1 MGQCHRYL
9 SNEGGQSHRSHI
21 WCKRPDDAAPN
32 PFNKRRY
39 SGREDA
45 RGDHAV
51 SAPSGDEPLRAAPL
65 KMGSQ
70 RPTDRSR
77 GAERVTE
84 LVEGDSGRKGRQHG
98 LCQMGGLQ
106 ERAVRRVLQL
116 QGRAGDAARR
126 VGDTA
131 RGEHGRV
138 GEQKGPKAASGSGG
152 GSSDAAEEE
161 DVGVFSA
168 AKRTWTSKSMPQ
180 VRRLLFAR
188 AMVELSVMIFHS
200 TFADYVLRKYEWD
213 QKKTGYGMALA
224 GGLSVLVDLIIVP
237 ILHSYRMLGVL
248 PAGLIGGVLVASGLL
263 SLSVAVKTDGF
274 FLGLTLLSLGTA
286 LFKSNF
292 NTIVMGVAKQVNSRS
307 TAHHHPP

>member
-1 MGQCHRYL
+1 M
-9 SNEGGQSHRSHI
+9 
-21 WCKRPDDAAPN
+21 
-32 PFNKRRY
+32 F
-39 SGREDA
+39 
-45 RGDHAV
+45 
-51 SAPSGDEPLRAAPL
+51 
-65 KMGSQ
+65 
-70 RPTDRSR
+70 
-77 GAERVTE
+77 
-84 LVEGDSGRKGRQHG
+84 
-98 LCQMGGLQ
+98 
-106 ERAVRRVLQL
+106 VL
-116 QGRAGDAARR
+116 A
-126 VGDTA
+126 
-131 RGEHGRV
+131 
-138 GEQKGPKAASGSGG
+138 
-152 GSSDAAEEE
+152 
-161 DVGVFSA
+161 
-168 AKRTWTSKSMPQ
+168 
-180 VRRLLFAR
+180 RLLFAR